1 MLISSLQAKAALEKS
16 IDAVVCIDQKNRVTF
31 YNDAAEKLWGF
42 SRSEVMGQNVR
53 MLVPAEHQGQHDG
66 YINHHRKTQENRIV
80 GTFREV
86 QLVRKNGAQIWV
98 SLALSQSKTLGQ
110 VGYTAVVR
118 DITAERT
125 AREMMAQT
133 LEQALDAVVS
143 IDENNE
149 VSFFNR
155 AAEKLWGYER
165 SEVLGRNVRMLVPGF
180 MQSKHDGY
188 VNTNRTTGQDKI
200 VGTAREVPIE
210 RADGG
215 RKWGLLSLSKIYANG
230 HITYT
235 AFLKDVTE
243 EVQRREEMRV
253 LSMVAN
259 GTDNSVIITGMD
271 GTFEY
276 VNPGFTRLFG
286 WTLAEVQGNTPGQV
300 LQGPLTNQ
308 ATVARMGRSIAAN
321 KPFFEEI
328 VNYNKNGAPLWISLA
343 INPIFDAQGKAEKF
357 ISITADITQ
366 TKLTA
371 LEHDVRLSAMKETI
385 CMFDTDLRGVPS
397 NASPAMLRRLNVQ
410 DLNEVAAPMQ
420 QAMNKVLT
428 EHNMARLQQ
437 GEPISADMV
446 IEAAAMPLPLWLVAT
461 ISPIRD
467 LNGALE
473 KLVVYGSDQSEQKET
488 MERIAEIVS
497 VINSIAMQT
506 NLLSLNAAIE
516 AARAGEAG
524 RGFSVVAAE
533 VRNLANKTASSAK
546 EIAGML
552 TKGSS
557 GS

>member
-1 MLISSLQAKAALEKS
+1 MLISSLQARAALEKS
-16 IDAVVCIDQKNRVTF
+16 IDAVVSINQKNRVTF

-53 MLVPAEHQGQHDG
+53 MLVPAEHQSPHDG
-66 YINHHRKTQENRIV
+66 YVNHHRSTRENRIV

-86 QLVRKNGAQIWV
+86 QMTRKNGERIWV
-98 SLALSQSKTLGQ
+98 SLALSLTEALGQ

-125 AREMMAQT
+125 AREMITQT
-133 LEQALDAVVS
+133 LEQALDAVVA

-149 VSFFNR
+149 VTFFNA
-155 AAEKLWGYER
+155 AAEKLWGYDR
-165 SEVLGRNVRMLVPGF
+165 SEVVGRNVKMLVPGF

-200 VGTAREVPIE
+200 VGTSREVVIE

-215 RKWGLLSLSKIYANG
+215 RKWGLLSLSKIYANDK
-230 HITYT
+230 ITYT

-243 EVQRREEMRV
+243 EVHRREEMRV

-259 GTDNSVIITGMD
+259 GTDNSVIITGTD

-286 WTLAEVQGNTPGQV
+286 WTFAEVQGKKPGQV
-300 LQGPLTNQ
+300 LQGPLTNKE
-308 ATVARMGRSIAAN
+308 AVGRMGRSIATG
-321 KPFFEEI
+321 KPFYEEV
-328 VNYNKNGAPLWISLA
+328 VNYSKSGAPLWISLA
-343 INPIFDAQGKAEKF
+343 INPIFDAQGQVEKY
-357 ISITADITQ
+357 ISLTADITK
-366 TKLTA
+366 TKLA
-371 LEHDVRLSAMKETI
+371 SLEHNVRLSAIKETT
-385 CMFDTDLRGVPS
+385 CMFDVDLRGVAT
-397 NASPAMLRRLNVQ
+397 NASPAMLRRLHVQ
-410 DLNEVAAPMQ
+410 DLKEMAVPMQ
-420 QAMNKVLT
+420 RAVGNALT
-428 EHNMARLQQ
+428 EHNMARLKR
-437 GEPISADMV
+437 GEQISTDMV
-446 IEAAAMPLPLWLVAT
+446 IEIADKQPLWLAAT

-467 LNGALE
+467 LNGVLE
-473 KLVVYGSDQSEQKET
+473 KLVVYGNDQSEQKET
-488 MERIAEIVS
+488 MGRIAEIVS

>member
-1 MLISSLQAKAALEKS
+1 MLISSLQARAALEKS
-16 IDAVVCIDQKNRVTF
+16 IDAVVSINQKNRVTF

-42 SRSEVMGQNVR
+42 SRAEVMGQNVR
-53 MLVPAEHQGQHDG
+53 MLVPTEHQSPHDG
-66 YINHHRKTQENRIV
+66 YVNHHRSTRKNNIV

-86 QLVRKNGAQIWV
+86 QMARKNGERIWV
-98 SLALSQSKTLGQ
+98 SLALSLTEALGQ

-125 AREMMAQT
+125 AREMITQT

-143 IDENNE
+143 IDETNA
-149 VSFFNR
+149 VTFFNA
-155 AAEKLWGYER
+155 AAEKLWGYDR
-165 SEVLGRNVRMLVPGF
+165 SEVLGHNVRMLVPGF

-200 VGTAREVPIE
+200 VGTSREVAIE

-230 HITYT
+230 KITYT

-243 EVQRREEMRV
+243 EVHRREEMRV

-259 GTDNSVIITGMD
+259 GTDNSVIITGTD

-286 WTLAEVQGNTPGQV
+286 WTFAEVQGKTPGQV
-300 LQGPLTNQ
+300 LQGPLTSKE
-308 ATVARMGRSIAAN
+308 TVGRMGRSIAAVE
-321 KPFFEEI
+321 PFFEEI
-328 VNYNKNGAPLWISLA
+328 VNYNKDGAPLWISLA
-343 INPIFDAQGKAEKF
+343 INPIFDAKGKVEKY
-357 ISITADITQ
+357 ISITADITK
-366 TKLTA
+366 TKLTS
-371 LEHDVRLSAMKETI
+371 LEHDVRLSAIKETI
-385 CMFDTDLRGVPS
+385 CMFDVDLRGVLT
-397 NASPAMLRRLNVQ
+397 NASPALLTRLHVQ
-410 DLNEVAAPMQ
+410 DLNEIAAPMQ
-420 QAMNKVLT
+420 RAMDKALT
-428 EHNMARLQQ
+428 EHNMARLKR
-437 GEPISADMV
+437 GEQISTDMV
-446 IEAAAMPLPLWLVAT
+446 IEVADKQPLWLAAT

-467 LNGALE
+467 LHGVLE

-488 MERIAEIVS
+488 MGRIAEIVS

-552 TKGSS
+552 TKGQNSL
-557 GS
+557 